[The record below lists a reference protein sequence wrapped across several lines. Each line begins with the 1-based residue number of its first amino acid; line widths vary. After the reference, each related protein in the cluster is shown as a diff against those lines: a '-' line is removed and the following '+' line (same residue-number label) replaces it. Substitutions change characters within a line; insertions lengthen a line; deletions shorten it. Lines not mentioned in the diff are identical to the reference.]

1 MTIFN
6 VVKFKVKAGQDA
18 TFLDAH
24 RGGKVK

>member
-24 RGGKVK
+24 RVGKVK